1 MPEVRGVDCL
11 EVRVL
16 PKETGDL
23 EENPEEFIWG
33 RPLLHLKLFQRLIII
48 LNWVLQRVL
57 LKLRPVPAEL
67 KLVVRVE
74 HKQEVGYLRELLLKL
89 EGNPALVEVVELLLK
104 SS

>member
-1 MPEVRGVDCL
+1 MPEVRCVDCL

-23 EENPEEFIWG
+23 EENPEELIWG

-74 HKQEVGYLRELLLKL
+74 HKQEVGYLRELQL
-89 EGNPALVEVVELLLK
+89 ELVRNPALVEVVELLL
-104 SS
+104 